1 MPTYA
6 IGDLQGC
13 HAALEKLLE
22 RIEFDAKKDR
32 IWLVGDLINRG
43 TGSVAILRW
52 AMGLGDALVTVLGNH
67 DLHTLAVAEGF
78 VPLHRSDTIQDIL
91 QAPDRDE
98 LLHWLRQQ
106 PLAYREDDFFLVHA
120 GLLPQWT
127 PEQALALAGEV
138 ESVLRGEDYR
148 DFLEHMYGNEPRR
161 WRDDLRGMKRLRLIT
176 NAMSRL
182 RFCTSDGTI
191 DFSHKGPLGSQPA
204 ELLPW
209 FDVPGR
215 ASQGV
220 TVLFGHWSA
229 LGLMQ
234 QPNLVALDSGCL
246 WGGELSALRLEDRQ
260 VFQVSCAGL
269 PDSKRWK

>member
-22 RIEFDAKKDR
+22 HIEFDAKKDR

-43 TGSVAILRW
+43 TGSASILRW

-78 VPLHRSDTIQDIL
+78 VPLHRSDTIQDVL

-106 PLAYREDDFFLVHA
+106 PLAYREDDYFLVHA

-138 ESVLRGEDYR
+138 EKVLRGESYR
-148 DFLEHMYGNEPRR
+148 DFLERMYVNEPRR

-182 RFCTSDGTI
+182 RFCTSDGLI

-215 ASQGV
+215 ASLDV
-220 TVLFGHWSA
+220 TVIFGHWSA

-234 QPNLVALDSGCL
+234 RPNLAALDSGCL
-246 WGGELSALRLEDRQ
+246 WSGELTALRLEDRQ

-269 PDSKRWK
+269 PGSKRWK

>member
-22 RIEFDAKKDR
+22 HIEFDASKDR

-43 TGSVAILRW
+43 TGSAAILRW

-78 VPLHRSDTIQDIL
+78 VPLHRSDTIQDVL

-106 PLAYREDDFFLVHA
+106 PLAYREEGYFLVHA

-138 ESVLRGEDYR
+138 ETELRGENYR
-148 DFLEHMYGNEPRR
+148 DFLERMYGNEPRR

-204 ELLPW
+204 GLMPW
-209 FDVPGR
+209 FDVPER
-215 ASQGV
+215 ASRDV
-220 TVLFGHWSA
+220 TVIFGHWSA

-234 QPNLVALDSGCL
+234 RPNLAALDSGCL
-246 WGGELSALRLEDRQ
+246 WSGKLTALRLEDLQ

-269 PDSKRWK
+269 PGSKRWK

>member
-1 MPTYA
+1 MPTYV

-22 RIEFDAKKDR
+22 HIEFDAKKDR

-43 TGSVAILRW
+43 AGSAAILRW

-78 VPLHRSDTIQDIL
+78 VPLHRSDTIQDVL

-106 PLAYREDDFFLVHA
+106 PLAYREGDYFLVHA

-127 PEQALALAGEV
+127 PKQALALAGEV
-138 ESVLRGEDYR
+138 ESVLRGENYR

-161 WRDDLRGMKRLRLIT
+161 WRNDLRGMKRLRLIT

-191 DFSHKGPLGSQPA
+191 DFSHKGPLGSQP
-204 ELLPW
+204 EGLMPW

-215 ASQGV
+215 ASQEV

-234 QPNLVALDSGCL
+234 RPNLAALDSGCL
-246 WGGELSALRLEDRQ
+246 WSGELTALRLEGRQ

-269 PDSKRWK
+269 PGSKRWK

>member
-22 RIEFDAKKDR
+22 HIEFDAKKDR

-260 VFQVSCAGL
+260 VFQISCAGL

>member
-22 RIEFDAKKDR
+22 HIEFDAKKDR

-43 TGSVAILRW
+43 TGSASILRW

-78 VPLHRSDTIQDIL
+78 VPLHRSDTIQDVL

-106 PLAYREDDFFLVHA
+106 PLAYREGDNFLVHA

-138 ESVLRGEDYR
+138 ETVLRGENYR

-182 RFCTSDGTI
+182 RFCTSDGLI

-215 ASQGV
+215 ASQDV
-220 TVLFGHWSA
+220 TVIFGHWSA
-229 LGLMQ
+229 LGLMLR
-234 QPNLVALDSGCL
+234 PNLAALDSGCL
-246 WGGELSALRLEDRQ
+246 WSGELTALRLEDRQ
-260 VFQVSCAGL
+260 AFQVSCAGL
-269 PDSKRWK
+269 PGSKRWK

>member
-106 PLAYREDDFFLVHA
+106 PLAYREDDYFLVHA

-260 VFQVSCAGL
+260 VFQISCAGL

>member
-106 PLAYREDDFFLVHA
+106 PLAYREDDYFLVHA

-138 ESVLRGEDYR
+138 ESVLRGENFR

>member
-13 HAALEKLLE
+13 HAALEKMLE
-22 RIEFDAKKDR
+22 YIEFDAKKDR

-43 TGSVAILRW
+43 AGSAAILRW

-106 PLAYREDDFFLVHA
+106 PLAYRENDYFLVHA

-138 ESVLRGEDYR
+138 ESVLRGENYR

-161 WRDDLRGMKRLRLIT
+161 WRNDLRGMKRLRLIT

-260 VFQVSCAGL
+260 VFQISCAGL
-269 PDSKRWK
+269 PDSKCWK